1 MRYSRLLILICLLAC
16 IVSWAA
22 FIIPSYLEY
31 QEIGRKL
38 IVQKSFLDNQT
49 LYYQKLKE
57 IYDRL
62 SQSPD
67 AVLKV
72 DTMIPNEMDYAALV
86 NFLNIAGQE
95 TGVLIQSVSVGT
107 QGKMAGQDRIKENNL
122 FVTIMGT
129 YASFKNFLY
138 KIENSSRLF
147 EIDEINFSS
156 VKAGT
161 DFFNYNL
168 KVRTYSY

>member
-1 MRYSRLLILICLLAC
+1 M
-16 IVSWAA
+16 
-22 FIIPSYLEY
+22 
-31 QEIGRKL
+31 
-38 IVQKSFLDNQT
+38 
-49 LYYQKLKE
+49 
-57 IYDRL
+57 

-95 TGVLIQSVSVGT
+95 TGVLIQSISIGT
-107 QGKMAGQDRIKENNL
+107 QGKMAGQDRIKENNF
-122 FVTIMGT
+122 FVTLIGT

-156 VKAGT
+156 VKTGT

>member
-1 MRYSRLLILICLLAC
+1 MRYSRLIIFICFLAC
-16 IVSWAA
+16 IISWAA
-22 FIIPSYLEY
+22 FIVPKYFEY
-31 QEIGRKL
+31 QEIGRKI
-38 IVQKSFLDNQT
+38 IVQQSFLENQT
-49 LYYQKLKE
+49 QYYQQLKE
-57 IYDRL
+57 IYDKL

-72 DTMIPNEMDYAALV
+72 DTMIPTEIDYASLV
-86 NFLNIAGQE
+86 NFFNIAGQE
-95 TGVLIQSVSVGT
+95 TGVLVQSVNVGN

-122 FVTIMGT
+122 FITLIGT

-147 EIDEINFSS
+147 EIDEISFSS
-156 VKAGT
+156 AKAGT

-168 KVRTYSY
+168 KIRTYSY